1 MKKTLLIFL
10 VLCICLFALWSC
22 GKMLFTD
29 APATDDST
37 TDEPTTDIPTTDSSA
52 TDDPTTDAPTADIT
66 TADASTTNE
75 PATDV
80 PTTDVPTTDAPATDE
95 PVVVEPFVIT
105 NSEIK
110 LKQVYWDGFGYSTK
124 TIPEGELTMSII
136 NELAKMPE
144 IGVLVDKISDESL
157 DELTDYSLLAGGTM
171 WLEVASQIYRL
182 SPDLTSGCHVATH
195 LGEGYVINLS
205 DEFRSLVNDAWSYY
219 PHNYYKGEYIK
230 ATGEIKLER
239 VFAADST
246 VMIGIKSIDL
256 GEGTNPTNKIILG
269 LTSTVGQE
277 VEISLDCKRSD
288 DDLAAGD
295 YKKVYLGKGKEKEVE
310 LAFGGWDNSSYRIY
324 VSADN
329 TCLELEIN
337 TRDLPDYDY
346 SDILIGAKNSGA
358 SIRPVQTLSW
368 LVGYESGEQML
379 NADGAGCYQLFYDQ
393 RFKITHLPTV
403 IATDELTATLPQS
416 SEIRSISVYDFAY
429 EPVEYE
435 IVEFSKLHLLP
446 AGEYIVVIYQITDE
460 SVIDPDAE
468 SYNVYGYEDVFHL
481 IVPKSAETTLPEMEY
496 YPYGILSIGVKN
508 STESIKPRRA
518 FARTQELDENYRV
531 VAYANGLGYKRL
543 FDGESFDISDLPV
556 IAATDE
562 LTLTKPDGMRVAGG
576 LYIYDLEGNPYKY
589 DRADLEDL
597 HLLPP
602 GEYVVRLTEI
612 IEARDGDETYFRTEY
627 DNVFRLVVPERVLG
641 DVSHSLSFNDTS
653 LILDDYFDINATY
666 RTGERVELPIEL
678 LFDVSCRAFAN
689 GEEIPRLTD
698 SFDYGMV
705 FVFFMPDED
714 VYIEIQVTDIPGSPL

>member
-22 GKMLFTD
+22 GETPSSDSPTTD
-29 APATDDST
+29 SPATDSPTTDSLA
-37 TDEPTTDIPTTDSSA
+37 TDEPTTDAPTTDSPV
-52 TDDPTTDAPTADIT
+52 TDSPTADGTI
-66 TADASTTNE
+66 ADASTTAE
-75 PATDV
+75 PT
-80 PTTDVPTTDAPATDE
+80 TDE

-105 NSEIK
+105 NAEIK

-124 TIPEGELTMSII
+124 TIPEGELTMAII

-182 SPDLTSGCHVATH
+182 SPDLSSGCHVATH
-195 LGEGYVINLS
+195 LGEGYVINLT

-219 PHNYYKGEYIK
+219 PYNYYKGEYIK

-239 VFAADST
+239 AFAADST
-246 VMIGIKSIDL
+246 IQIGIKNIEIQ
-256 GEGTNPTNKIILG
+256 EGRDINKITLG
-269 LTSTVGQE
+269 LVSTVSQT
-277 VEISLDCKRSD
+277 VEIILDCKRSD
-288 DDLAAGD
+288 DNLGIGD
-295 YKKVYLGKGKEKEVE
+295 CRTISFSEGAPREIE
-310 LAFGGWDNSSYRIY
+310 LSFTSWDNASFWIY
-324 VSADN
+324 ILADN
-329 TCLELEIN
+329 TRLELEIN
-337 TRDLPDYDY
+337 TRDVPDYDY
-346 SDILIGAKNSGA
+346 SDILIGAKNS
-358 SIRPVQTLSW
+358 
-368 LVGYESGEQML
+368 
-379 NADGAGCYQLFYDQ
+379 
-393 RFKITHLPTV
+393 
-403 IATDELTATLPQS
+403 
-416 SEIRSISVYDFAY
+416 
-429 EPVEYE
+429 
-435 IVEFSKLHLLP
+435 
-446 AGEYIVVIYQITDE
+446 
-460 SVIDPDAE
+460 
-468 SYNVYGYEDVFHL
+468 
-481 IVPKSAETTLPEMEY
+481 
-496 YPYGILSIGVKN
+496 
-508 STESIKPRRA
+508 TESITPRRA

-562 LTLTKPDGMRVAGG
+562 LTVTKPDGMSLAGG
-576 LYIYDLEGNPYKY
+576 LYIYDLEGTPYKY
-589 DRADLEDL
+589 DRAHLEDL
-597 HLLPP
+597 HLLPA
-602 GEYVVRLTEI
+602 GEYVVRLIEI

>member
-1 MKKTLLIFL
+1 MKKILT
-10 VLCICLFALWSC
+10 VLFVLFICLFALWSC
-22 GKMLFTD
+22 GKTPSSDEPMTQEVVTD
-29 APATDDST
+29 A
-37 TDEPTTDIPTTDSSA
+37 PTTDSPL
-52 TDDPTTDAPTADIT
+52 TDSPTADGPTTDAPT
-66 TADASTTNE
+66 
-75 PATDV
+75 
-80 PTTDVPTTDAPATDE
+80 TDE
-95 PVVVEPFVIT
+95 PMVVEPIVIT
-105 NSEIK
+105 NAEIK

-124 TIPEGELTMSII
+124 TIPEGELTKAII

-144 IGVLVDKISDESL
+144 TGVLVDKISDKSL

-219 PHNYYKGEYIK
+219 PYNYYKGEYIK

-239 VFAADST
+239 AFAADSS

-256 GEGTNPTNKIILG
+256 GEGANPTNKMTLG
-269 LTSTVGQE
+269 LASTVGQE

-288 DDLAAGD
+288 DDLAPGD
-295 YKKVYLGKGKEKEVE
+295 YKKVYLGKGEEKEVE
-310 LAFGGWDNSSYRIY
+310 LAFGGWDNSSYRVY

-329 TCLELEIN
+329 TRLELEIN

-346 SDILIGAKNSGA
+346 SNIL
-358 SIRPVQTLSW
+358 
-368 LVGYESGEQML
+368 
-379 NADGAGCYQLFYDQ
+379 
-393 RFKITHLPTV
+393 
-403 IATDELTATLPQS
+403 
-416 SEIRSISVYDFAY
+416 
-429 EPVEYE
+429 
-435 IVEFSKLHLLP
+435 
-446 AGEYIVVIYQITDE
+446 
-460 SVIDPDAE
+460 
-468 SYNVYGYEDVFHL
+468 
-481 IVPKSAETTLPEMEY
+481 
-496 YPYGILSIGVKN
+496 IGVKN
-508 STESIKPRRA
+508 GGESITPRRA

-589 DRADLEDL
+589 DRAHLEDL
-597 HLLPP
+597 HLLPA
-602 GEYVVRLTEI
+602 GEYLVRLVEV
-612 IEARDGDETYFRTEY
+612 IEVGYGEADREAFFRTEY

-714 VYIEIQVTDIPGSPL
+714 VYIEIQMTDVPGSPL